1 MNIRV
6 AFDTH
11 AFVKRLEAAGMS
23 VPHAEALAD
32 ALGDIVLQSITT
44 KSDLREVDLGLRAEI
59 KELRA
64 EMKELAVTLRA
75 EMKELAVTLR
85 AEMKELEL
93 RLMIRMGTMLAAS
106 TALTVAILGTLITLS

>member
-1 MNIRV
+1 MESETCYHGCMNIRV

-23 VPHAEALAD
+23 VPHAEALAE
-32 ALGDIVLQSITT
+32 AMGDIVLQSITT
-44 KSDLREVDLGLRAEI
+44 KSDLREVDLGLRAE
-59 KELRA
+59 
-64 EMKELAVTLRA
+64 
-75 EMKELAVTLR
+75 MKELAVTLR

-93 RLMIRMGTMLAAS
+93 RLTTRMGTMLAAS

>member
-1 MNIRV
+1 MNVRV

-32 ALGDIVLQSITT
+32 AMGDIVLQSIAT
-44 KSDLREVDLGLRAEI
+44 KSDLREV
-59 KELRA
+59 ELSL
-64 EMKELAVTLRA
+64 K
-75 EMKELAVTLR
+75 

-93 RLMIRMGTMLAAS
+93 RLTTRLGVMIAAS
-106 TALTVAILGTLITLS
+106 TTVTIAVLGALDIFA